1 MPTIAVVMATF
12 NGEEWVEAQ
21 LQSISSQTRLPE
33 RLVISDDGS
42 TDSTVE
48 IAQKFAR
55 NAPFEVELLEGPRR
69 GCDENF
75 WLAAKHSHTDVIA
88 WCDQDD
94 AWFPQKLQLCERLME
109 DNNVPFVSH
118 SAVVA
123 DATLVPTGQL
133 YPNYTRTRVLEPL
146 VGDWSWR
153 APGFTQFFRA
163 ELLRSVQWED
173 RPSIPSFLN
182 GRFAHSEVIAL
193 TRVFATCQ
201 RLEIADTLA
210 IYRQHGR
217 NLSGGAPKV
226 RGPLERVKVALNIE
240 STAYSYLAGLAELYG
255 RFIAACDPSNSRAID
270 YFAMIEERCLRR
282 SKIHQS
288 PDRLSGARNIL
299 VSLGKGDF
307 GRRCRG
313 SFGGV
318 ALLRDLVAFG
328 LGANHLRSEL

>member
-1 MPTIAVVMATF
+1 MATF
-12 NGEEWVEAQ
+12 NGERWIEAQ
-21 LQSISSQTRLPE
+21 LRSISSQTRLPE

-42 TDSTVE
+42 TDGTVE

-55 NAPFEVELLEGPRR
+55 DAPFDVELLEGPRI

-94 AWFPQKLQLCERLME
+94 VWFPQKLQLCERLME

-123 DATLVPTGQL
+123 DATLAPTGQL
-133 YPNYTRTRVLEPL
+133 YPDYTRTRVLEPL
-146 VGDWSWR
+146 VGDWFWR

-163 ELLRSVQWED
+163 ELLQVVQWED
-173 RPSIPSFLN
+173 RPSIPTFLN

-193 TRVFATCQ
+193 LAFATCR

-210 IYRQHGR
+210 TYRRHGR
-217 NLSGGAPKV
+217 NLSGGAPKIH
-226 RGPLERVKVALNIE
+226 GPLETVKVALSNE
-240 STAYSYLAGLAELYG
+240 STSYSHQAWLAGLYG
-255 RFIAACDPSNSRAID
+255 RFIAACGPSNSRAID

-282 SKIHQS
+282 SKTHQS
-288 PDRLSGARNIL
+288 PGRLSGARNL
-299 VSLGKGDF
+299 AVALARGDY
-307 GRRCRG
+307 GRRSHG
-313 SFGGV
+313 GFGKL
-318 ALLRDLVAFG
+318 ALSRDLVA
-328 LGANHLRSEL
+328 LALDVNRSPT